1 MLRTA
6 RQLCPTDLQHQSR
19 TFAVKAIHSSFPASL
34 AYYSPQHKSRLFD
47 YSEADIHPD
56 DLDDEGVVVAEDG
69 LVYPSVQSD
78 VSNGAVMLPN
88 TFTMQEC
95 VRRYFDEFLD
105 RVEDGEDM
113 ETPQIYTIPKGTEI
127 PSHLIL
133 INDHISRFSLQPSYG
148 MTLQE
153 LNEALDAFF
162 DKHAVKETV
171 ADWLDK
177 NHFKSA
183 VADYAESVWKA
194 K

>member
-1 MLRTA
+1 
-6 RQLCPTDLQHQSR
+6 
-19 TFAVKAIHSSFPASL
+19 SFSASL
-34 AYYSPQHKSRLFD
+34 AYYSSQHKSRLFD
-47 YSEADIHPD
+47 YSETDIHPD

-69 LVYPSVQSD
+69 LVYPSVSSPPF
-78 VSNGAVMLPN
+78 SNGAVMLPN

-113 ETPQIYTIPKGTEI
+113 ETPQIYNIPK
-127 PSHLIL
+127 
-133 INDHISRFSLQPSYG
+133 
-148 MTLQE
+148 E

-162 DKHAVKETV
+162 DKHAVNETV

-177 NHFKSA
+177 HPVKSA
-183 VADYAESVWKA
+183 VADDAESVWKA